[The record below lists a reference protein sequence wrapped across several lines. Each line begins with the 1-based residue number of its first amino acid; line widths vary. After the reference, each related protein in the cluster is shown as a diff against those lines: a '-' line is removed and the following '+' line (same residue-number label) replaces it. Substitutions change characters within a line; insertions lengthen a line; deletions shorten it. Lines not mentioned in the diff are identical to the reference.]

1 MCRESGPAVP
11 DMLLPESD
19 EIWMNVGRFEQRKKI
34 ACGVGNVSLARRV
47 LCRRAVP
54 VTDHISQ

>member
-19 EIWMNVGRFEQRKKI
+19 EIWMNVGRFEQQKNRVW
-34 ACGVGNVSLARRV
+34 CRERVSGPSGF
-47 LCRRAVP
+47 VP
-54 VTDHISQ
+54 QGCT